1 MQNKV
6 SVIPDESGNV
16 IRVSKNN
23 PEYGHVRL
31 QQSKL
36 IVGSNGWVKSN
47 VVTTLLH
54 GTVDDLQEM
63 GIHNMKELPGKIVIQ
78 ERFEPFS
85 EKEPER
91 DLKRAGD
98 TGIICCSNGQPIYRK
113 TLYVPNMNAEDEL
126 IAHDNGD
133 AIRKANAGGI
143 ENIIK
148 HIDNVKTPKVNK
160 STLENNEVD
169 NSEIEIEIEDEVLSD
184 INFEL

>member
-1 MQNKV
+1 
-6 SVIPDESGNV
+6 
-16 IRVSKNN
+16 
-23 PEYGHVRL
+23 
-31 QQSKL
+31 
-36 IVGSNGWVKSN
+36 
-47 VVTTLLH
+47 
-54 GTVDDLQEM
+54 
-63 GIHNMKELPGKIVIQ
+63 
-78 ERFEPFS
+78 
-85 EKEPER
+85 
-91 DLKRAGD
+91 
-98 TGIICCSNGQPIYRK
+98 
-113 TLYVPNMNAEDEL
+113 MNAEDEL